1 MRLHDIITI
10 TISRAYANRVVNT
23 TNRRQVSVAI
33 TRKMFRSAGFNQYRA
48 KQKSASPSKFRTTI
62 ADKSEILQQLISPG
76 LERQASFND
85 EINLVEKLSTNNIGP
100 NDILMPQSNLSQE
113 TSFSNDCSIGVYL

>member
-1 MRLHDIITI
+1 LKINDFF
-10 TISRAYANRVVNT
+10 VV
-23 TNRRQVSVAI
+23 
-33 TRKMFRSAGFNQYRA
+33 GFNQHHRS

-85 EINLVEKLSTNNIGP
+85 EINLVEKLSTNSIGP
-100 NDILMPQSNLSQE
+100 NDILLPQSNISQE
-113 TSFSNDCSIGVYL
+113 TSFSNDCSIGKRFSPKSDRLHL

>member
-1 MRLHDIITI
+1 MARTTI
-10 TISRAYANRVVNT
+10 EVYDLFVV
-23 TNRRQVSVAI
+23 
-33 TRKMFRSAGFNQYRA
+33 GFNQHRS

-85 EINLVEKLSTNNIGP
+85 EINLVEKLSTNSIGP
-100 NDILMPQSNLSQE
+100 LDILLPQSNISQE
-113 TSFSNDCSIGVYL
+113 TSFSNDCSIGN

>member
-1 MRLHDIITI
+1 MLSSYNAFNERLSNGENNFIE
-10 TISRAYANRVVNT
+10 
-23 TNRRQVSVAI
+23 
-33 TRKMFRSAGFNQYRA
+33 GFGQHRA

-85 EINLVEKLSTNNIGP
+85 EINLVDKLSTNNIGP
-100 NDILMPQSNLSQE
+100 NDIVLPQSNVSQE
-113 TSFSNDCSIGVYL
+113 TSFSNDCSIGLYGFINGALQ

>member
-1 MRLHDIITI
+1 VECLCILLIKN
-10 TISRAYANRVVNT
+10 NRF
-23 TNRRQVSVAI
+23 I
-33 TRKMFRSAGFNQYRA
+33 LGFNQYRA

-85 EINLVEKLSTNNIGP
+85 EINLVDKLSTNNIGP
-100 NDILMPQSNLSQE
+100 NDILLPQSNISQE
-113 TSFSNDCSIGVYL
+113 TSFSNDCSIGDTYNLFSV